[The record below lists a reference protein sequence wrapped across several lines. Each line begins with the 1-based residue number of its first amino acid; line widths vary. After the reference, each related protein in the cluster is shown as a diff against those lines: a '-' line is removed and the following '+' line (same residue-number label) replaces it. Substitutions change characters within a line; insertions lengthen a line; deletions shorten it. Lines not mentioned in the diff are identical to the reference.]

1 MNIPFNVKTARKQIK
16 VWTNVAKDLK
26 TLRLWTSWDFLVH
39 LTLGQ
44 RCGRCNIYWDGTT
57 HQVSS
62 GEEWSWVSRKAQQSL
77 ILHVWKMGSS
87 LIQVWLLFFWLDSQ
101 ALHEIVALPTQ
112 KINFFY
118 LSVIFYIK
126 DCNSVDQS
134 RNCRCERQL
143 PPHYWN
149 LWSSVKVPEAE
160 LISVLRSAPELEIW
174 THNTPGWIPALSS
187 PWLFTLTGYETLQD
201 LSLNAKLI
209 SYLGSTTVSSSCRH
223 NTISEARVKLL
234 KKSTVTT
241 TMTE

>member
-1 MNIPFNVKTARKQIK
+1 MFEKWDHLWSKSGSSSFDLTVKLSMRLWHYLPKRSIFFTCLWSFISRTVTLWIK
-16 VWTNVAKDLK
+16 VGIVDVKDN
-26 TLRLWTSWDFLVH
+26 FH
-39 LTLGQ
+39 LT
-44 RCGRCNIYWDGTT
+44 
-57 HQVSS
+57 S
-62 GEEWSWVSRKAQQSL
+62 
-77 ILHVWKMGSS
+77 
-87 LIQVWLLFFWLDSQ
+87 
-101 ALHEIVALPTQ
+101 
-112 KINFFY
+112 
-118 LSVIFYIK
+118 
-126 DCNSVDQS
+126 
-134 RNCRCERQL
+134 
-143 PPHYWN
+143 WN
-149 LWSSVKVPEAE
+149 LWSSDTVPEAE

>member
-1 MNIPFNVKTARKQIK
+1 MNLMGFLGPFNIRPEMWQVQYILGWNHTPGVFWWRVQLSKQK
-16 VWTNVAKDLK
+16 SSAVFDTSCLK
-26 TLRLWTSWDFLVH
+26 NGIIFDPSLALLLTWQSSSPWD
-39 LTLGQ
+39 
-44 RCGRCNIYWDGTT
+44 CGTT
-57 HQVSS
+57 YPKDQ
-62 GEEWSWVSRKAQQSL
+62 
-77 ILHVWKMGSS
+77 
-87 LIQVWLLFFWLDSQ
+87 
-101 ALHEIVALPTQ
+101 
-112 KINFFY
+112 FFY

-134 RNCRCERQL
+134 RNCRCERQR

-149 LWSSVKVPEAE
+149 LWSSVTVPEAE

-201 LSLNAKLI
+201 LSPNAKLI
-209 SYLGSTTVSSSCRH
+209 SYLGSTVSSSCRH
-223 NTISEARVKLL
+223 NTISEARVKFL